1 MLSRARDRLL
11 ALHRRLIGLERD
23 GETQLMNQGRLLER
37 ANAALPAAPI
47 SAHEF
52 KVFSQWGEDGII
64 QILVHEVPILHRT
77 FVEFGV
83 EDFSE
88 SNCRFLMMKD
98 NWAGLV
104 IDGDRDNVA
113 RIEAASWYWKHDL
126 VATAAFVTEESI
138 DDLIAQRGFDADLGL
153 LSVDIDGMDYW
164 VLQAITAVRPRI
176 VVAEYNS
183 IFLGRSGRFLCR
195 IKRISSGGRSL
206 GRICIW
212 GHRLAHLHIGGGR
225 RAMRWWGFQAQA

>member
-1 MLSRARDRLL
+1 LADNKVLGRLRDRLL

-47 SAHEF
+47 AAHEF

-64 QILVHEVPILHRT
+64 QRLVSEVPILHRT

-83 EDFSE
+83 EDFFE

-113 RIEAASWYWKHDL
+113 RIEAAS
-126 VATAAFVTEESI
+126 
-138 DDLIAQRGFDADLGL
+138 
-153 LSVDIDGMDYW
+153 
-164 VLQAITAVRPRI
+164 
-176 VVAEYNS
+176 
-183 IFLGRSGRFLCR
+183 
-195 IKRISSGGRSL
+195 
-206 GRICIW
+206 
-212 GHRLAHLHIGGGR
+212 
-225 RAMRWWGFQAQA
+225 